1 MTKVSLRFSHFQV
14 EKKEDGIAG
23 EREENPVMEAVRR
36 KTPLDLKK
44 GDEMWEGKERGEQT
58 EQARKHSRC
67 DGYLKLLMTHFKLT
81 DSLH

>member
-36 KTPLDLKK
+36 KTRLDLKK
-44 GDEMWEGKERGEQT
+44 GDEMLEVKDRGKQT
-58 EQARKHSRC
+58 EQARKLGRFDS
-67 DGYLKLLMTHFKLT
+67 YLRNLRL
-81 DSLH
+81 